1 MKDLLS
7 DLFLF
12 DFVLFHVICFIQC
25 VSVAKNPPPLM
36 YFSLY
41 IHSPGQAIR
50 LNHCVVSSS
59 IVTLSFSSL
68 SSLARVCLCS
78 ALGISI
84 LTGHW
89 RAALMR
95 EMLECLLP
103 SECCLIHYVSGRT
116 LHMLVLYLNNLLCLV
131 LSHFSNRFC
140 KCVSVTVSSYTFFI
154 FSFFAWL
161 WNNT

>member
-1 MKDLLS
+1 MLLCCFSCILAWISCEDYWVYQIYRRIHTISVKRAKVVHFLKDLLS

-25 VSVAKNPPPLM
+25 VSVAKNPPPPM

-68 SSLARVCLCS
+68 SSLSSLVCVC
-78 ALGISI
+78 AQ
-84 LTGHW
+84 HW
-89 RAALMR
+89 G
-95 EMLECLLP
+95 
-103 SECCLIHYVSGRT
+103 S
-116 LHMLVLYLNNLLCLV
+116 LYLLDTEGPLWWERCSSV
-131 LSHFSNRFC
+131 CCR
-140 KCVSVTVSSYTFFI
+140 VSVVWFI
-154 FSFFAWL
+154 MYLDEHFTCLFCI
-161 WNNT
+161 